1 MCVLLLA
8 DSGRHGVSPPK
19 LQPKPKGT
27 AVAAQTD
34 AVRHLTDLGLPVY
47 CGAATGR
54 DVALTF
60 DDGPGPY
67 THFAIDAL
75 RRAHV
80 RATFFLVGRN
90 LPGREQLVR
99 SELTVGELGD
109 HTYTHPWL
117 PSLDAATMAQEL
129 SRAKDAIALTG
140 GAPVGLFRPPY
151 EGRTPAIDAQ
161 AKALGMLQILW
172 DVDSRDWAGADH
184 NGIARNVIRGLRPGS
199 IFLMH
204 ENRGQTIRALRKI
217 LPALRRKRLRA
228 VTVSELLAHNPPSDA
243 QVQAGTKGCPLIAR
257 AGRRAG

>member
-1 MCVLLLA
+1 VSLLLIA
-8 DSGRHGVSPPK
+8 GSGGQRVSPPK
-19 LQPKPKGT
+19 PKPKPT
-27 AVAAQTD
+27 PIAAKTD
-34 AVRHLTDLGLPVY
+34 ALRHLTDLGLPVY

-75 RRAHV
+75 RRARA

-99 SELTVGELGD
+99 SELTVGELAD

-117 PSLDAATMAQEL
+117 PSLDAASAAEEM
-129 SRAKDAIALTG
+129 SRAQGAIGAVG
-140 GAPVGLFRPPY
+140 GAPVSLFRPPY

-243 QVQAGTKGCPLIAR
+243 QVRAGPRGCPLIAR
-257 AGRRAG
+257 AGRTAS